1 MIKLTVMMLN
11 WSPENIIDDQILE
24 IYDILVYTD
33 DRDIMFLKSRPF
45 KSFFY
50 NLYSMKDS

>member
-45 KSFFY
+45 KSFF
-50 NLYSMKDS
+50 LIFIR